1 MKKIFT
7 ILFIAIVALSGCKK
21 YLDVKPKG
29 YTIPEFYDDY
39 ERLLNNSALY
49 GVSSSYPVYLT
60 DDAQSG
66 EVKDP
71 NKPAD
76 YPGYDLF
83 KRNLYEFKPGR
94 IFESGQSDRFYEA
107 AYEHIFVYNTI
118 INNIENVKDRTLADR
133 LQLKAEAQIGRAFEY
148 LTIVNAYAA
157 HYDPATAGTDLGVPL
172 VLTEDISVK
181 YKRGTVEEVYA
192 QIRKDLDEALP
203 NLALKVPNNFHPTK
217 SVGYAFLSRM
227 YLYMGKY
234 AEALQN
240 ANEALKLNSNLIDYR
255 TYTNKKGTWGRVC
268 TIADQTVVF
277 PRPNESKESIWSRF
291 GTSSNGHVFT
301 ELYASTDLLDVYQK
315 DLPANA
321 TDQRLKLFFCDGQA
335 NFGGAITVFPGRK
348 LWAAYVEF
356 NHGFGTPELYL
367 IAAECEARVGSK
379 DVALQHLNKLR
390 DMRIAGNQ
398 PLVAATKDD
407 ALRMALEERRRE
419 TAYQGSTRLIDLK
432 RLNKDPRF
440 AKTVTH
446 KNGTETYSLPANDKR
461 YILPL
466 PPNVLEFNPS
476 IPVYD
481 R

>member
-7 ILFIAIVALSGCKK
+7 ILFITIVALSGCKK
-21 YLDVKPKG
+21 YLDIKPKG

-39 ERLLNNSALY
+39 ERLLNNSELY

-66 EVKDP
+66 EAKDP

-76 YPGYDLF
+76 YPGYSLF

-118 INNIENVKDRTLADR
+118 INNIENVKDGTLAGR

-172 VLTEDISVK
+172 VLTEDINVK
-181 YKRGTVEEVYA
+181 YKRATVAEVYS

-203 NLALKVPNNFHPTK
+203 HLALKAPSNFHPTK

-234 AEALQN
+234 AEALEN

-255 TYTNKKGTWGRVC
+255 IYTNKKGTWGRVC

-277 PRPNESKESIWSRF
+277 PRPNESNESIWSRF
-291 GTSSNGHVFT
+291 GASSYGNVFA
-301 ELYASTDLLDVYQK
+301 ELYASGDLLDVYQK

-390 DMRIAGNQ
+390 NMRIAGNQ
-398 PLVAATKDD
+398 PLVAATKDE

-446 KNGTETYSLPANDKR
+446 KNGTETYTLPANDKR

>member
-7 ILFIAIVALSGCKK
+7 ILFITIVALSGCKK
-21 YLDVKPKG
+21 YLDIKPKG

-39 ERLLNNSALY
+39 ERLLNNSSLY

-66 EVKDP
+66 EIKDP
-71 NKPAD
+71 NKSAD
-76 YPGYDLF
+76 YQGYDLF

-94 IFESGQSDRFYEA
+94 IFEAGQSDQFYEA

-133 LQLKAEAQIGRAFEY
+133 MQLKAEAQIGRAFEY

-172 VLTEDISVK
+172 VLTEDINVK
-181 YKRGTVEEVYA
+181 YKRGTVAEVYA

-203 NLALKVPNNFHPTK
+203 HLSMRAPNNFHPTK

-234 AEALQN
+234 AEALEN

-255 TYTNKKGTWGRVC
+255 IYTNKKGTWGRVC

-277 PRPNESKESIWSRF
+277 PRPNESNESIWSRF
-291 GTSSNGHVFT
+291 GSSSNGHVFT
-301 ELYASTDLLDVYQK
+301 ELYASADLLDVYQK

-379 DVALQHLNKLR
+379 EVALQHLNKLR
-390 DMRIAGNQ
+390 NMRIAGNQ
-398 PLVAATKDD
+398 PLVAATKDE

-419 TAYQGSTRLIDLK
+419 TPYQGSTRLIDLK

-446 KNGTETYSLPANDKR
+446 KNGTETYTLPANDKR

>member
-7 ILFIAIVALSGCKK
+7 ILFITIVALSGCKK
-21 YLDVKPKG
+21 YLDIKPKG

-71 NKPAD
+71 NKSAD
-76 YPGYDLF
+76 YLGYDLF

-94 IFESGQSDRFYEA
+94 VFESGQSDRFYEA

-118 INNIENVKDRTLADR
+118 INNIENVKDRTMADR
-133 LQLKAEAQIGRAFEY
+133 MQLKAEAQIGRAFEY

-172 VLTEDISVK
+172 VLTEDINAK
-181 YKRGTVEEVYA
+181 YKRGTVEEVYS

-203 NLALKVPNNFHPTK
+203 HLALKVPNNFHPTK

-268 TIADQTVVF
+268 SIADQTVVF

-291 GTSSNGHVFT
+291 GSSSNGHVFT
-301 ELYASTDLLDVYQK
+301 ELYASADLLDVYQK

-321 TDQRLKLFFCDGQA
+321 TDQRLKLLFCDGQA

-348 LWAAYVEF
+348 LWAAYIEF
-356 NHGFGTPELYL
+356 NYGFGTPELYL

-379 DVALQHLNKLR
+379 DLALQHLNKLR

-398 PLVAATKDD
+398 PLMAATKDE

-419 TAYQGSTRLIDLK
+419 IPLQGSTRLIDLK

-446 KNGTETYSLPANDKR
+446 KNGTETYTLPANDKR